1 MFQHFNKCYFSLK
14 LLTKPLKTQMNIE
27 TIGLYQWNNVGKGGD
42 RMRIAKQFVVTSVLG
57 LAVAVLATPLA
68 LPNLG
73 GSTGTV
79 EAADAAWGNESEN
92 EQVQLSEFAIS
103 PDFKAL
109 FNWTPEEQPIV
120 KQGSQ
125 SFEVEFIQVM
135 LNHFGFET
143 EVDGVFGTH
152 TDQQV
157 RQLQAEK
164 GLAQDGIIGVDTWT
178 ILLEEYEEEIF
189 TKEKAINFAEEAL
202 DNDDL
207 VLSSDGVL
215 HQDSDGQVFYS
226 LRAQSKEYMDDGGSG
241 TVGFYDV
248 YQNGDVVESKPR

>member
-1 MFQHFNKCYFSLK
+1 
-14 LLTKPLKTQMNIE
+14 
-27 TIGLYQWNNVGKGGD
+27 
-42 RMRIAKQFVVTSVLG
+42 MRISKQFVVTPVLG
-57 LAVAVLATPLA
+57 LAVLATPLA
-68 LPNLG
+68 LPTLG
-73 GSTGTV
+73 GTTGIA
-79 EAADAAWGNESEN
+79 EAASGNEQEN
-92 EQVQLSEFAIS
+92 EQVQLSESAIS
-103 PDFKAL
+103 PEFQAL
-109 FNWTPEEQPIV
+109 FNWPPEEQPIV

-143 EVDGVFGTH
+143 EVDGVFGSH

-157 RQLQAEK
+157 HQLQAEK
-164 GLAQDGIIGVDTWT
+164 GLAQDGIVGVDTWT

-202 DNDDL
+202 DNGDL
-207 VLSSDGVL
+207 VFSGDGAL
-215 HQDSDGQVFYS
+215 HQDLDGQVFYS
-226 LRAQSKEYMDDGGSG
+226 LRAQSKDYMEDGGSG